1 MSRSS
6 RREVF
11 CRKDVL
17 RNFANFTWK
26 HLYQSLFFNKVPGLS
41 LFFKKETLAQVFF
54 RKFCDI
60 FKSTCFNRTSLLA
73 ASVCPVKLYPKR
85 YSFKLQVIKFA
96 NLIQSLMQFIFSLW
110 GKKRILILHFSTT
123 YRCLFQRN
131 FKWHCMS
138 LYEFE
143 FRIHVLTFS
152 LISHNSILKN
162 KSECTLIYFGSF
174 NTHCFKNVTHPYSRS
189 AKSKVLQ
196 YYIFT
201 STAIL

>member
-17 RNFANFTWK
+17 RNFANFSGK

-54 RKFCDI
+54 REFCDI
-60 FKSTCFNRTSLLA
+60 FKSTCFNRTPLLA

-96 NLIQSLMQFIFSLW
+96 NLIQSLMQFIFSFIVRQEAYSYSAF
-110 GKKRILILHFSTT
+110 KYNIQVPFSEK
-123 YRCLFQRN
+123 FQ
-131 FKWHCMS
+131 MA
-138 LYEFE
+138 LY
-143 FRIHVLTFS
+143 VS
-152 LISHNSILKN
+152 VWVWISHPR
-162 KSECTLIYFGSF
+162 Y
-174 NTHCFKNVTHPYSRS
+174 NVFLNISQLNIKEQEWMH
-189 AKSKVLQ
+189 LNLLW
-196 YYIFT
+196 IF
-201 STAIL
+201 